1 MGYLGKRDD
10 LDDDDDDDYDGVDW
24 WYSNSAEAIKWA
36 VLAAIFLAIILFFAG
51 AYLHAQRRIKKGQAP
66 LKYHRWLLPRS
77 QRLRYA
83 PQQQF
88 TFYHHQQN
96 PYEMQPYPPPPPAYH
111 HHEMPPPPQYEPP
124 PGGSKTNPDQQYTAP
139 PGAPLAPPPGEAS
152 RAGPLS
158 PLSPIQDREEPW
170 REHNAVSPQTEGAQL
185 PPRPEPSNRSW
196 NPLKR
201 FK

>member
-1 MGYLGKRDD
+1 MVYLGKRQDND
-10 LDDDDDDDYDGVDW
+10 FDSDPYDDDGW
-24 WYSNSAEAIKWA
+24 WYSDTAEAIKWA
-36 VLAAIFLAIILFFAG
+36 VVAFIFLAIILFFAG
-51 AYLHAQRRIKKGQAP
+51 GYLHAQRRMKRGQAP
-66 LKYHRWLLPRS
+66 LRYHRWLLPRS

-111 HHEMPPPPQYEPP
+111 HNEMPPPPQYEPP
-124 PGGSKTNPDQQYTAP
+124 QGASKTNPDQRYTAP
-139 PGAPLAPPPGEAS
+139 LGPPPAGEMS
-152 RAGPLS
+152 RSGPVS
-158 PLSPIQDREEPW
+158 PISPIQGRGEPL
-170 REHNAVSPQTEGAQL
+170 REHDAFSPQNDQAQL

-201 FK
+201 FR